1 MQLLKLVAEQI
12 RIGARLPFNVRDAEG
27 GLLLACGQI
36 VISAAQLAALLA
48 RGMYADVA
56 ELRALQ
62 AGGQVPAEPPPLAT
76 RWAQAV
82 WAVDAMLKTLPDGL
96 QFMASCDETA
106 SEVIALAVQDGDMA
120 LYQTVRQEGL
130 QLRLYGLT
138 HALYVATLS
147 LMVARRLG
155 WTESRQRKVV
165 KAALTMN
172 ASIIE
177 LQGVYAMTGGRLTQ
191 SQREQLRLH
200 PDEACKRLRAAGVDD
215 EEWLQAVAQHH
226 EQVSGRG
233 YPRGLRDVGEMARL
247 LRLVDVFLAKI
258 SSRVNRPALE
268 IKQAARE
275 VYEQN
280 PGNPLA
286 ASLIKEFGMYPP
298 GELLRLANGD
308 LAVVIRRGATL
319 QCPLVMA
326 LADKRGQLK
335 AQLIRY
341 DTAQREFAVVAVESD
356 KSLMA
361 RIPSERLYGL
371 YGMHGLDS
379 LNPTH

>member
-62 AGGQVPAEPPPLAT
+62 AGNKVPAEPPPLAA

-82 WAVDAMLKTLPDGL
+82 WSVDAMLKTLPEA
-96 QFMASCDETA
+96 QYFKASCEAAAT
-106 SEVIALAVQDGDMA
+106 EVIALALQDADVA

-138 HALYVATLS
+138 HALYVATIC
-147 LMVARRLG
+147 LMVARRLE
-155 WTESRQRKVV
+155 WSDERQRKAV

-177 LQGVYAMTGGRLTQ
+177 LQGAYAMSGNRPTA
-191 SQREQLRLH
+191 SQRELLRLH
-200 PDEACKRLRAAGVDD
+200 PEEAYKRLRAAGVED
-215 EEWLQAVAQHH
+215 EEWLQAVLQHH
-226 EQVSGRG
+226 EQTGGRG
-233 YPRGLRDVGEMARL
+233 YPRGLGEVGEMARL

-268 IKQAARE
+268 IKTAVRQ

-280 PGNPLA
+280 PGNAMA

-326 LADKRGQLK
+326 LADSRGQLK
-335 AQLIRY
+335 SQLMRY
-341 DTAQREFAVVAVESD
+341 DTAQREYAVVGVEPD
-356 KSLMA
+356 KRWVDRM
-361 RIPSERLYGL
+361 PSERLYGL

>member
-12 RIGARLPFNVRDAEG
+12 RIGARLPFNVRDGEG

-56 ELRALQ
+56 ELQALRTGEKV
-62 AGGQVPAEPPPLAT
+62 AAVPPPLST
-76 RWAQAV
+76 RWAQVV
-82 WAVDAMLKTLPDGL
+82 WSVDAMLKLLPDAPRFRAG
-96 QFMASCDETA
+96 CEETA
-106 SEVIALAVQDGDMA
+106 NEVIALALQDGDLA

-138 HALYVATLS
+138 HALYVATLC
-147 LMVARRLG
+147 LMVARRLL
-155 WTESRQRKVV
+155 WSEERQRKAV

-172 ASIIE
+172 VSIIE
-177 LQGVYAMTGGRLTQ
+177 LQGLYAMSGGRLTQ
-191 SQREQLRLH
+191 SQRELIRLH
-200 PDEACKRLRAAGVDD
+200 PEEATRRLRAAGIDD

-226 EQVSGRG
+226 EQPGGRG
-233 YPRGLRDVGEMARL
+233 YPKGLREMGEMAQL

-258 SSRVNRPALE
+258 SSRIGRPAME
-268 IKQAARE
+268 IKTAARQ
-275 VYEQN
+275 VYEQA
-280 PGNPLA
+280 PGSAMA

-308 LAVVIRRGATL
+308 LAVVVRRGASL

-326 LADKRGQLK
+326 LADGQGQLK
-335 AQLIRY
+335 PQLIRY
-341 DTAQREFAVVAVESD
+341 DTAQREYAVVGVEAD
-356 KSLMA
+356 KRWMA
-361 RIPSERLYGL
+361 RVPSERLYGL
-371 YGMHGLDS
+371 YGLHGLDQ
-379 LNPTH
+379 LNPSH

>member
-12 RIGARLPFNVRDAEG
+12 RIGARLPFNVRDGEG

-62 AGGQVPAEPPPLAT
+62 AGEKVPAEPPPLAT

-82 WAVDAMLKTLPDGL
+82 WAVDAMLKLLPDARS
-96 QFMASCDETA
+96 FMASCDETA
-106 SEVIALAVQDGDMA
+106 GEVMALAVQDGDVA

-138 HALYVATLS
+138 HSLYVATLC
-147 LMVARRLG
+147 LMVARRLA
-155 WTESRQRKVV
+155 WSEDRQRRVV

-177 LQGVYAMTGGRLTQ
+177 LQGACAMGGRLTQ
-191 SQREQLRLH
+191 SQREQMQQH
-200 PDEACKRLRAAGVDD
+200 PAESFKRLRMAGIDD

-226 EQVSGRG
+226 EQPGGKG
-233 YPRGLRDVGEMARL
+233 YPKGVRDVCEMAQL

-258 SSRVNRPALE
+258 SSRVGRPALE
-268 IKQAARE
+268 IKTAARQ
-275 VYEQN
+275 VYEQS
-280 PGNPLA
+280 PGSAMA

-326 LADKRGQLK
+326 LADGRGQLK
-335 AQLIRY
+335 SQLIRY
-341 DTAQREFAVVAVESD
+341 DTAQREYAVVGVEAD
-356 KSLMA
+356 KSWMA
-361 RIPSERLYGL
+361 RVPSERLYGL